1 MSGSAEPIKEP
12 MKEEEGSRLRR
23 ETVEHYLETIFYI
36 AHEGEVVRPGRI
48 AEWQGVSAPT
58 VSATLGK
65 LERDGWIAMA
75 TDRSV
80 TTTERGESL
89 AATVVRHHRLLE
101 RWLTDTLGLDWASA
115 DEEAQRLAPGLT
127 DEVADRLAAHL
138 GDPTTCPHGNVIPGR
153 PLPYGELVALADL
166 DPGARAT
173 VRRISEVAE
182 HDAPQVLRQLEA
194 FGLLPGVSV
203 TIGDGDPGLG
213 AIAVEVGDETVAL
226 GLAVAQ
232 LVWAERSEE
241 WIHDG
246 A

>member
-1 MSGSAEPIKEP
+1 MQD
-12 MKEEEGSRLRR
+12 EGPKLRR

-58 VSATLGK
+58 VSATLQR

-75 TDRSV
+75 KDRSV
-80 TTTERGESL
+80 TTTEKGEQL

-101 RWLTDTLGLDWASA
+101 RWLTDTLELDWASA

-138 GDPTTCPHGNVIPGR
+138 GEPSTCPHGNVIPGR
-153 PLPYGELVALADL
+153 PVPYGELRSLADL
-166 DPGARAT
+166 APGSRAV

-194 FGLLPGVSV
+194 FGLVPGRE
-203 TIGDGDPGLG
+203 IGIGEGAPSLG
-213 AIAVEVGDETVAL
+213 AIAVQVDDETVAL
-226 GLAVAQ
+226 GMDVAG
-232 LVWAERSEE
+232 LVWAEP
-241 WIHDG
+241 

>member
-232 LVWAERSEE
+232 LVWAERT
-241 WIHDG
+241 
-246 A
+246 

>member
-1 MSGSAEPIKEP
+1 MSGSAEPIKE
-12 MKEEEGSRLRR
+12 EEGHRLRR

-75 TDRSV
+75 SDRSV

-115 DEEAQRLAPGLT
+115 DEEAQR
-127 DEVADRLAAHL
+127 
-138 GDPTTCPHGNVIPGR
+138 
-153 PLPYGELVALADL
+153 
-166 DPGARAT
+166 
-173 VRRISEVAE
+173 RR
-182 HDAPQVLRQLEA
+182 
-194 FGLLPGVSV
+194 
-203 TIGDGDPGLG
+203 
-213 AIAVEVGDETVAL
+213 
-226 GLAVAQ
+226 
-232 LVWAERSEE
+232 
-241 WIHDG
+241 
-246 A
+246 

>member
-1 MSGSAEPIKEP
+1 MERVEPVP
-12 MKEEEGSRLRR
+12 VKEEEGRRLRR

-36 AHEGEVVRPGRI
+36 AHEGEIVRPGRI

-58 VSATLGK
+58 VSATLGR

-75 TDRSV
+75 KDRSV
-80 TTTERGESL
+80 TTTEMGESL

-127 DEVADRLAAHL
+127 DEVADRLADHL
-138 GDPTTCPHGNVIPGR
+138 GDPSTCPHGNVIPGR
-153 PLPYGELVALADL
+153 PVPYGELVALADL
-166 DPGARAT
+166 VPGASAT

-194 FGLLPGVSV
+194 FGLVPGADV
-203 TIGDGDPGLG
+203 TIGDGGPGLG
-213 AIAVEVGDETVAL
+213 AIAVIIGDDTVAI
-226 GLAVAQ
+226 GLDVAQ
-232 LVWAERSEE
+232 LVWAERT
-241 WIHDG
+241 
-246 A
+246 

>member
-1 MSGSAEPIKEP
+1 MNEGAEPI
-12 MKEEEGSRLRR
+12 KEEEGSRLRR

-232 LVWAERSEE
+232 LVWAEPN
-241 WIHDG
+241 
-246 A
+246 

>member
-1 MSGSAEPIKEP
+1 MDDGGPK
-12 MKEEEGSRLRR
+12 LRR

-36 AHEGEVVRPGRI
+36 AHEGEAVRPGRI

-58 VSATLGK
+58 VSATLQR
-65 LERDGWIAMA
+65 LERDGWITMA
-75 TDRSV
+75 KDRSV
-80 TTTERGESL
+80 ATTEKGEEL
-89 AATVVRHHRLLE
+89 ASAVVRHHRLLE

-138 GDPTTCPHGNVIPGR
+138 GDPFTCPHGNVIPGR
-153 PLPYGELVALADL
+153 PVPYGELVALADL
-166 DPGARAT
+166 EPGARAT

-194 FGLLPGVSV
+194 FGLVPGEEIA
-203 TIGDGDPGLG
+203 IGEGAPSLG
-213 AIAVEVGDETVAL
+213 AIAVLVGKEIVAL
-226 GLAVAQ
+226 GLDVAR
-232 LVWAERSEE
+232 LVWAEP
-241 WIHDG
+241 

>member
-1 MSGSAEPIKEP
+1 MSGSAEPIKE
-12 MKEEEGSRLRR
+12 EEGHRLRR

-75 TDRSV
+75 SDRSV

-89 AATVVRHHRLLE
+89 ASTVVRHHRLLE

-138 GDPTTCPHGNVIPGR
+138 GDPATCPHGNVIPGR

-166 DPGARAT
+166 APGAGAT

-182 HDAPQVLRQLEA
+182 HDAPQVLRQLEV
-194 FGLLPGVSV
+194 FGLVPGAAV

-226 GLAVAQ
+226 GLDVAQ
-232 LVWAERSEE
+232 LVWAEP
-241 WIHDG
+241 
-246 A
+246 APA

>member
-1 MSGSAEPIKEP
+1 

-232 LVWAERSEE
+232 LVWAERT
-241 WIHDG
+241 
-246 A
+246 

>member
-1 MSGSAEPIKEP
+1 MSERAEPI
-12 MKEEEGSRLRR
+12 KEEEGSRLRR

-194 FGLLPGVSV
+194 FGLVPGVSV

-232 LVWAERSEE
+232 LVWAERT
-241 WIHDG
+241 
-246 A
+246 